1 MGGEPALSPITE
13 LTCLSYGSEPVRGDE
28 AEVIPGDEGTGTA
41 APEAAQTGWRDSSL
55 PTSEAAR
62 KRAAVEMMARHEH
75 SMRRTARRYSLGA
88 EDAEDSYQRA
98 LEIVLTKAP
107 TTDPR
112 ELIRWTHTVIKHEA
126 LAVRR
131 GRERL
136 LGRPVTGEEGEAL
149 DRVALIPADAAGP
162 AERAERREEI
172 ARSREALKTLKP
184 AELRALTLL
193 AEGYSYAE
201 IGELTGFSRTKINR
215 CLAEGRE
222 RFRSFFARSE
232 DGSRCRELQPLL
244 SAFCDGEA
252 SAEETAVL
260 REHLRV
266 CGACRSTLRAYRAA
280 PRAVAALA
288 PGLPASRSLFER
300 VQEVLAELG
309 SRLPGGSGGAE
320 SAAAQVAA
328 VGGASGAGMTG
339 LAKMLTLCVGAAGS
353 AAACMSAGVLPAPV
367 DLLPGQQQRP
377 VIEREAGPPVEVVGG
392 THDEPAPAPVDS
404 TRAPAK
410 PKQPSQTD
418 TGDVA
423 EAPASTGAVEY
434 VAPAP
439 EPPAS
444 PAPAPE
450 PTPTAPPSEPSSAS
464 SGSPAGEFGP

>member
-1 MGGEPALSPITE
+1 MQ
-13 LTCLSYGSEPVRGDE
+13 GDE
-28 AEVIPGDEGTGTA
+28 AGVILEDEGTGTA
-41 APEAAQTGWRDSSL
+41 ASGAARTEGRDSPR
-55 PTSEAAR
+55 PTGEAAR
-62 KRAAVEMMARHEH
+62 KRAAVEMIARHEH
-75 SMRRTARRYSLGA
+75 SMRRTARRFSLGT

-136 LGRPVTGEEGEAL
+136 LGRPFVGEEGEVP

-172 ARSREALKTLKP
+172 ARSREALRTLKP

-222 RFRSFFARSE
+222 RFRSFVARSE
-232 DGSRCRELQPLL
+232 DGDRCRELQPLL

-252 SAEETAVL
+252 GAEETAAL

-280 PRAVAALA
+280 PRTVAALA
-288 PGLPASRSLFER
+288 PGLPASRSLLER
-300 VQEVLAELG
+300 IQELFAELG
-309 SRLPGGSGGAE
+309 SRLPGAGGGAE
-320 SAAAQVAA
+320 SATQVATA
-328 VGGASGAGMTG
+328 GGASGAGMAG
-339 LAKMLTLCVGAAGS
+339 LAKVLTLCVGTAGG

-367 DLLPGQQQRP
+367 DLLPGQP
-377 VIEREAGPPVEVVGG
+377 KSPAIEREASPPVEVVGG
-392 THDEPAPAPVDS
+392 IRDEPPPAPVEP
-404 TRAPAK
+404 TRSPAK

-418 TGDVA
+418 TGDAA

-434 VAPAP
+434 VAPTP
-439 EPPAS
+439 EPPVPAPE
-444 PAPAPE
+444 PAPAP
-450 PTPTAPPSEPSSAS
+450 APPSEPSSAS